1 MTSSHDPGLRP
12 DPVHHGEP
20 AGPFPPVPGPGHDP
34 RPGPGPR
41 NLRHQIE
48 TKIATKTTELIA
60 FVVAVLAVVITA
72 LVVGGDDGSADP
84 FGASEALKYITWLT
98 IGYMVARGLAKS
110 GSPATDGRER

>member
-12 DPVHHGEP
+12 NPVHHGEP
-20 AGPFPPVPGPGHDP
+20 AAPFPPAAGPGHDP
-34 RPGPGPR
+34 RPGPR
-41 NLRHQIE
+41 DLRHQIE

-60 FVVAVLAVVITA
+60 YVVAVVAVVITA

-110 GSPATDGRER
+110 GSPARDDRDR

>member
-12 DPVHHGEP
+12 DPVRHGEP
-20 AGPFPPVPGPGHDP
+20 AAPFPPAAGPGH
-34 RPGPGPR
+34 GPGPR
-41 NLRHQIE
+41 GIRHQIE

-60 FVVAVLAVVITA
+60 YVVAVLAVVITA

-110 GSPATDGRER
+110 GSPATDGRDR